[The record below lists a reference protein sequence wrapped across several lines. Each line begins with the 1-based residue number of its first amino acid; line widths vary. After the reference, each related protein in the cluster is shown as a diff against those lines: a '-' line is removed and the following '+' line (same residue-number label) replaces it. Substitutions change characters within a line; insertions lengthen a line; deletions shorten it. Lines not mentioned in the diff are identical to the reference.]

1 MGRLAIAVATLAL
14 LAGVARADDDKSR
27 TFAGSLQLDY
37 LAVPTESYPRAFT
50 FDGTTVEVSMKLTKD
65 FTKDV
70 TASIKVCY
78 ACHGFEAGLAVV
90 EMRAADE
97 LRLRVGR
104 MTPSFGSF
112 PQRHDP
118 ANHLTSDKP
127 LPYDMGRM
135 LHKDDWDEGV
145 LPAPWVDNGIEVAG
159 THFFDGGQI
168 DYAVFAVSGPKGDN
182 DGADFDFVQS
192 HSPDRYYVDNN
203 SEPSVGARFS
213 GVIDM
218 AERQSITLG
227 ASAMAGHYDPDRHL
241 GFAIAGVDAVVQLE
255 SVFFRAEYL
264 IRRTQM
270 ELGADPATRFKFGA
284 DASGHFDDWFTKDGF
299 YAEAEVPIG
308 PVTLIAR
315 WDGLRRTGN
324 VLATSTLSSYSTVYR
339 ETAALSMKLTST
351 IRLKTSVELYQ
362 FSDFANEVAIH
373 LGIAT
378 PF

>member
-1 MGRLAIAVATLAL
+1 
-14 LAGVARADDDKSR
+14 
-27 TFAGSLQLDY
+27 
-37 LAVPTESYPRAFT
+37 
-50 FDGTTVEVSMKLTKD
+50 MKLTKD

-70 TASIKVCY
+70 SASVKVCY

-90 EMRAADE
+90 EMRAVDE

-135 LHKDDWDEGV
+135 LHKDDWDEGI
-145 LPAPWVDNGIEVAG
+145 LPAPWVDNGIEVTG

-168 DYAVFAVSGPKGDN
+168 DYAVFAVSGPKGDS

-203 SEPSVGARFS
+203 SEPSLGARVS

-218 AERQSITLG
+218 AEHQSITLG
-227 ASAMAGHYDPDRHL
+227 ASAMAGHYDPDRRL
-241 GFAIAGVDAVVQLE
+241 GFAIAGADAVVQLD
-255 SVFFRAEYL
+255 SVFLRGEYL

-270 ELGADPATRFKFGA
+270 DLGMDPATRFKFGP
-284 DASGHFDDWFTKDGF
+284 DATGRFDDWFTKDGF
-299 YAEAEVPIG
+299 YLEAEAPTG

-324 VLATSTLSSYSTVYR
+324 VLATSALSSYSTIYR
-339 ETAALSMKLTST
+339 ETLAMATRLTAT

-362 FSDFANEVAIH
+362 FSDFANELAIH